1 MIAQATGKAQEE
13 LDAVAGLL
21 QRLARAFNHEAG
33 GMEAVGRE
41 IVNLGHWLHLHP
53 GEPAGELVTEWLD
66 EQNHRTPLDS

>member
-13 LDAVAGLL
+13 LDAVEGLL

-41 IVNLGHWLHLHP
+41 VVNLGHWLRLHP
-53 GEPAGELVTEWLD
+53 GEPAGELITEWLD
-66 EQNHRTPLDS
+66 EQNHRAPLEG